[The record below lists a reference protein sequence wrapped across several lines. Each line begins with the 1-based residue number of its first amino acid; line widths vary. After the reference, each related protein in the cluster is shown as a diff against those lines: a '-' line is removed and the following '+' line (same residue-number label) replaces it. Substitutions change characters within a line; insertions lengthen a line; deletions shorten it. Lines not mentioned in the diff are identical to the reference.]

1 MNNRA
6 IILLSGGLDS
16 VVSIAQA
23 KSNGLDFVLALT
35 FDYGQ
40 KSFKKEL
47 KASKEIARFYNIKHE
62 VIRLDWLKDITTTS
76 LVAQC
81 DVPDISV
88 DALDNTQVINES
100 MKNVWVPNRNG
111 LFINIAASYAD
122 SFGYGYIVIGA
133 NKEEA
138 ATFSDN
144 SEQFINDMNQVLKT
158 STNEDIKVLAPLIG
172 FDKNE
177 IVKKAVE
184 LNAPLHLINSCYNDT
199 HKHCGRCESCNR
211 LKRALEHNGYLNII
225 KELFE

>member
-23 KSNGLDFVLALT
+23 KSNGLEFVLALT

-47 KASKEIARFYNIKHE
+47 KASKEIAGFYNIKHE
-62 VIRLDWLKDITTTS
+62 VIKLDWLKNITNTS
-76 LVAQC
+76 LVAKS
-81 DVPDISV
+81 DVPDIGV
-88 DALDNTQVINES
+88 DALDNRQMTNES

-122 SFGYGYIVIGA
+122 SFGYEYIVIGA

-172 FDKNE
+172 LDKNE